1 MTDSA
6 GGIVAVGAFGQGS
19 AVFPK
24 LATFG
29 DVVLSA
35 AGNGDAVVWKLNQH
49 GTTLWAERG
58 GGGLSTDETWGND
71 IMEGVDSDGAVGP
84 DEY

>member
-1 MTDSA
+1 MLSNSTCAATSWDSDKS
-6 GGIVAVGAFGQGS
+6 GG
-19 AVFPK
+19 PK
-24 LATFG
+24 FTTFG

-35 AGNGDAVVWKLNQH
+35 AGSGDAVVWKLNQQ

-58 GGGLSTDETWGND
+58 GGGLSTDQTWGND

-84 DEY
+84 EK